1 MNRRVLSE
9 DVAGADVEVPAK
21 AQRRSY
27 TAEYKNRILEEA
39 DRAAGSGAIGAL
51 LRREGLYS
59 SALTNWRRER
69 KEAIGQAFSGRRGP
83 RAKRSPGNAET
94 EKLRREN
101 QRLRDELDKAHTI
114 IEVQKKVASL
124 LGIPLATTP
133 GNGKSS

>member
-1 MNRRVLSE
+1 MKRTGLSG
-9 DVAGADVEVPAK
+9 DGAGADVEVVAK

-27 TAEYKNRILEEA
+27 TAEYKQRILEEA
-39 DRAAGSGAIGAL
+39 DQATTPGAIGAL

-69 KEAIGQAFSGRRGP
+69 KHAVEQAFSAKRGP
-83 RAKRSPGNAET
+83 RPRRVSGHAET

-101 QRLRDELDKAHTI
+101 ERLRHELYKAHTI

-124 LGIPLATTP
+124 LGIPLATVP
-133 GNGKSS
+133 DNEKSS